1 MSSGIGYNG
10 MPIGCSDDKLPWAR
24 EAKNVLDTKY
34 PYGQLHIIVFS
45 LVVRLIYAHI
55 LYVYLRSIDCF
66 VCMCTN
72 GQLFVYLSICFG

>member
-34 PYGQLHIIVFS
+34 PYGQLLFISGQINLCSYIVCVFTE
-45 LVVRLIYAHI
+45 Y
-55 LYVYLRSIDCF
+55 
-66 VCMCTN
+66 
-72 GQLFVYLSICFG
+72 QLFVYISICFG